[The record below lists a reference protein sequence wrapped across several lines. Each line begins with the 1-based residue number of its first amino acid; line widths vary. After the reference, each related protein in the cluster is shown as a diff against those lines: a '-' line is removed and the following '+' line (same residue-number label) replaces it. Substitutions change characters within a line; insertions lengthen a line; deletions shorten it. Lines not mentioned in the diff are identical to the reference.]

1 MKEIIWS
8 YGEKPEKSS
17 KTDRENKTEKKNYGK
32 PNDAINTALTQSIDT
47 QSTQSFGLGLDI
59 SDPMSGYKLSES
71 KKDMFNQKM
80 NQREL
85 VGRSGHNPF
94 LTNNN
99 YLKDLENQDEFLRP
113 QNSNFEK

>member
-8 YGEKPEKSS
+8 HGEKPEKSS
-17 KTDRENKTEKKNYGK
+17 KVDRINYITSKEEYGK
-32 PNDAINTALTQSIDT
+32 PKDAINTALTQGVNKLTSCL
-47 QSTQSFGLGLDI
+47 SENLDL
-59 SDPMSGYKLSES
+59 SDPISGYKLTET
-71 KKDMFNQKM
+71 KKEIFNEKM

-85 VGRSGHNPF
+85 IGRSGHNPF

-99 YLKDLENQDEFLRP
+99 YLKDLENQDVFLRP